1 MVDHATYFSRIDSGG
16 VPYFPPPLV
25 DYSGSNASI
34 SDQEARALAAGGE
47 A

>member
-1 MVDHATYFSRIDSGG
+1 MVDHATCFSRIDSGG